1 MALSTGVSV
10 YWCVVLGVAL
20 FWNTQARPKS
30 FNDRE
35 REKVMEEI
43 KDLSSVISL
52 IDMPVDNTPK
62 GPEDEDE
69 ESSGSGVADV
79 HCRDE
84 IQPKNVTTNE
94 TVPDPP
100 DLIHANYDTLCQKV
114 DNGTIKKLPAYLV
127 GWELKKFCGELN
139 NIPYKRFKMEKYRK
153 KTPRFDI
160 PGMCI
165 PLVWTFKYKNSLYIF

>member
-1 MALSTGVSV
+1 MALSTGISV
-10 YWCVVLGVAL
+10 HWCVVLVVAL
-20 FWNTQARPKS
+20 FCTAHARPKAL
-30 FNDRE
+30 NKLE
-35 REKVMEEI
+35 REKVMKEI

-79 HCRDE
+79 HCHDE
-84 IQPKNVTTNE
+84 IQPKNVTANE
-94 TVPDPP
+94 TVQDPP

-114 DNGTIKKLPAYLV
+114 DNGAMKKLPVYVV
-127 GWELKKFCGELN
+127 GWELKQFCGELN
-139 NIPYKRFKMEKYRK
+139 NIPYKRFKMEKYQN

-165 PLVWTFKYKNSLYIF
+165 PLVWI